1 MMCLSACCVLT
12 LDLCEV
18 LQCGTPVP
26 QFGLRGT
33 GILKRNLVNV
43 VEGHSHPVPLKKKK
57 KKILL
62 SHSNCSVITYCCTN
76 GIYSALKTTLLSL

>member
-1 MMCLSACCVLT
+1 MSPWCVLT

-26 QFGLRGT
+26 QFGWRGT

-43 VEGHSHPVPLKKKK
+43 VEGHSHPVPLKHKNISCKSWQSIPK
-57 KKILL
+57 LIYIRTDNIVVMLL
-62 SHSNCSVITYCCTN
+62 R
-76 GIYSALKTTLLSL
+76 K